1 MINVDLVNS
10 INREALHRNRGEQK
24 TSSNEAAV
32 TAAQIREIIIEQS
45 MRAKVGHI
53 GSALS
58 VADIVACLYGG
69 AMKIDSVKD
78 PDRDRFILSKGH
90 AALSVYAALYLRG
103 FIDEKT
109 LNTFCGDGSSL
120 GVHPELVCPGID
132 FATGSLGQ
140 GLSFATGAALAA
152 KKQNSKRRAFALIS
166 DAEMNEGSVWEAIM
180 FAAHHKLD
188 NLIAIVDVNGQQAF
202 GYTKDVLDLGP
213 LESRWR
219 AFNWNV
225 HVIDGH
231 DVAAMTELIATLDSG
246 INSHHQAGATSTGGP
261 TVLLAQTV
269 FGKGVSFMEKQ
280 IKWHYSPLSPEE
292 YRTAKDDLRR
302 SA

>member
-1 MINVDLVNS
+1 MLNVKQINNFVDVS
-10 INREALHRNRGEQK
+10 ACAVDANR
-24 TSSNEAAV
+24 
-32 TAAQIREIIIEQS
+32 IREIIIDQS

-58 VADIVACLYGG
+58 VADIIACLYGG
-69 AMKIDSVKD
+69 VMNVPDPKD
-78 PDRDRFILSKGH
+78 DDRDRFILSKGH
-90 AALSVYAALYLRG
+90 AALAVYAALHLRG
-103 FIDEKT
+103 FIDEDA
-109 LNTFCGDGSSL
+109 LNTYCADNSAL

-152 KKQNSKRRAFALIS
+152 KRQNSQRRAFVLIS

-188 NLIAIVDVNGQQAF
+188 NLVAIVDVNGQQAF
-202 GYTKDVLDLGP
+202 GYTRDVIDLTP
-213 LESRWR
+213 LEARWR

-225 HVIDGH
+225 HVVDGH
-231 DVAAMTELIATLDSG
+231 NVPVMSKIIAELS
-246 INSHHQAGATSTGGP
+246 GGP
-261 TVLLAQTV
+261 NGKPMPGPHVLLAQTT
-269 FGKGVSFMEKQ
+269 FGKGVSFMERQ

-292 YRTAKDDLRR
+292 YAKAKDELRR